1 MSKKTADAVPKGK
14 GDKKT
19 INRKRR
25 NSLERKYLPKA
36 LKCLY
41 IGSDHVTFRGILAA
55 WKEGRKKA
63 PNAAT

>member
-1 MSKKTADAVPKGK
+1 MSKKTAVAAPKVK
-14 GDKKT
+14 SDRTT

-25 NSLERKYLPKA
+25 NALERKCLPKA
-36 LKCLY
+36 LKVLY
-41 IGSDHVTFRGILAA
+41 AGSDHVTFRGILAA